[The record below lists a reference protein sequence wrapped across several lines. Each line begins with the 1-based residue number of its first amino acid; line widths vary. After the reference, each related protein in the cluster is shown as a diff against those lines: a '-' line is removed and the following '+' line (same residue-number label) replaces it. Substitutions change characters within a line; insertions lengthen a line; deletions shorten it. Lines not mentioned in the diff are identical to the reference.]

1 MGLWVR
7 SGTATEEPG
16 KPRRRFTLRPRFIVA
31 AVLLLIVINLL
42 ALEAY
47 ANARFVPDQRGEEG
61 GPQKTIPAAVINGG
75 QIISQ
80 NAQWTM
86 PPRTV
91 ALTFDDGP
99 DPRWT
104 PQILDVLAK
113 YHVPATFFVVGSQV
127 ARHPGVAD
135 RMVREGHELGVHTF
149 THPDVTGLPGWRR
162 RAEYAQTEM
171 AISHATGEGTRLLRL
186 PYSSSVDALDDVNW
200 KLTQEAG
207 SLGYISVFSDVDS
220 LDWSRPGVAKI
231 VHNATPQNGRGAV
244 VLMHDAGGDRAQTV
258 AALDRLVPELRQQGY
273 RFTTISGARPEMTR
287 VALYN
292 TPKPLADPGNIAPT
306 DWRATAIVWGIHA
319 ADGLVA
325 LFWGVLIA
333 VGALTLLRTLF
344 LCVYAIGHAR
354 QRRKSTWSWGGKVT
368 EPVSVIVP
376 AWNEREGIAGTV
388 KSLVA
393 SSHEVEVVVVD
404 DASTD
409 GTAAVVE
416 TLKLPGVRVVR
427 VPKGGKAAAIN
438 TGIALSKHPIIVMV
452 DADTVVEREAI
463 HRLVQPFADPTVG
476 AVAGNVKVGNRK
488 SMVARWQH
496 IEYVIGF
503 NLDRR
508 LYESFDCIPTVPG
521 ALGAFRRLAVQGAG
535 GITDDTLAEDT
546 DLTIAVHRHGWR
558 VVYIDDARSWT
569 EAPATIGQLWRQRY
583 RWSYGTMQALWKH
596 RAGLRDPGRPGRFGR
611 RGLPLLALFTVV
623 LPLLAPLVD
632 IFAIYGLFFL
642 NRTET
647 VVAWLAVMLVQ
658 TLTAILAFKLD
669 HEKLRA
675 LWALPLQQIVYRQ
688 LMYVVL
694 VHSMVTAASG
704 GRLHW
709 QKLNR
714 TGEAAQ
720 SAPPATAA

>member
-7 SGTATEEPG
+7 SGTATDEPG

-86 PPRTV
+86 PPSTV

-127 ARHPGVAD
+127 ARHPGIAD

-171 AISHATGEGTRLLRL
+171 AISHA
-186 PYSSSVDALDDVNW
+186 
-200 KLTQEAG
+200 
-207 SLGYISVFSDVDS
+207 
-220 LDWSRPGVAKI
+220 
-231 VHNATPQNGRGAV
+231 
-244 VLMHDAGGDRAQTV
+244 
-258 AALDRLVPELRQQGY
+258 
-273 RFTTISGARPEMTR
+273 ISGARPEMTR

-325 LFWGVLIA
+325 LFWAVLIA

-344 LCVYAIGHAR
+344 LCVYAISHAR
-354 QRRKSTWSWGGKVT
+354 QRRKSTWSWGEKVT

-393 SSHEVEVVVVD
+393 SSHDVEVVVVD

-416 TLKLPGVRVVR
+416 KLKLPGVRVVR

-452 DADTVVEREAI
+452 DADTVVEPEAI
-463 HRLVQPFADPTVG
+463 HRLVQPFGDPSVG

-632 IFAIYGLFFL
+632 IFAIYGLLFL

-647 VVAWLAVMLVQ
+647 AVAWLAVMLVQ

-669 HEKLRA
+669 REKLRP

-688 LMYVVL
+688 LMYLVL

-714 TGEAAQ
+714 TGEAAH

>member
-7 SGTATEEPG
+7 SGTRADEPG
-16 KPRRRFTLRPRFIVA
+16 KPRRRFALRPRFIVA

-61 GPQKTIPAAVINGG
+61 GPQKTIPAAVLTGG
-75 QIISQ
+75 QIISL

-86 PPRTV
+86 PPKTV

-99 DPRWT
+99 DPHWS

-127 ARHPGVAD
+127 ARHPAIAE
-135 RMVREGHELGVHTF
+135 RMVRDGHQLGVHTF

-200 KLTQEAG
+200 RLTQEASG
-207 SLGYISVFSDVDS
+207 LGYISVFSDVDS

-231 VHNATPQNGRGAV
+231 VRNATPEDGHGAV
-244 VLMHDAGGDRAQTV
+244 VLMHDAGGDRAKTV
-258 AALDRLVPELRQQGY
+258 AALDQLIPELKEAGY

-292 TPKPLADPGNIAPT
+292 TPKPLADPGNIAPA
-306 DWRATAIVWGIHA
+306 DWRATAIVWGIQA

-325 LFWGVLIA
+325 LFWSVLIV

-344 LCVYAIGHAR
+344 LCAYAFGHAR
-354 QRRKSTWSWGGKVT
+354 KRRKSTWTWGEKVT

-393 SSHEVEVVVVD
+393 STHEVEVVVVD

-409 GTAAVVE
+409 GTAAVVDK
-416 TLKLPGVRVVR
+416 LKLPGVRVVR
-427 VPKGGKAAAIN
+427 VPKGGKSAALN

-463 HRLVQPFADPTVG
+463 HRLVQPFASPAVG
-476 AVAGNVKVGNRK
+476 AVAGNVKVGNRS
-488 SMVARWQH
+488 SMIARWQH

-546 DLTIAVHRHGWR
+546 DLTIAIHRKGWR

-569 EAPATIGQLWRQRY
+569 EAPATVGQLWRQRY

-611 RGLPLLALFTVV
+611 RGLPVLALFTVV

-632 IFAIYGLFFL
+632 IFAIYGLLFL
-642 NRTET
+642 NRSET
-647 VVAWLAVMLVQ
+647 IIAWLAIMVVQ
-658 TLTAILAFKLD
+658 ILTAILAFKLD
-669 HEKLRA
+669 HEKLRP

-688 LMYVVL
+688 LMYMVL

-720 SAPPATAA
+720 SAPSAAA

>member
-7 SGTATEEPG
+7 TRSAAREPAER
-16 KPRRRFTLRPRFIVA
+16 RRRFSLRPRFIVA

-42 ALEAY
+42 AVEAY

-61 GPQKTIPAAVINGG
+61 GPQKTIPASVINGG
-75 QIISQ
+75 QIISR

-86 PPRTV
+86 PPNTV

-113 YHVPATFFVVGSQV
+113 YHVPATFFVVGTQV
-127 ARHPGVAD
+127 ARHPAIAE
-135 RMVREGHELGVHTF
+135 RAVREGHQLGVHTF
-149 THPDVTGLPGWRR
+149 THPDVTGLAGWRR

-171 AISHATGEGTRLLRL
+171 AISHATGQGTRLLRL
-186 PYSSSVDALDDVNW
+186 PYSSNVDALDDDNW
-200 KLTQEAG
+200 KLVQEAG
-207 SLGYISVFSDVDS
+207 RLGYINVFSDVDS
-220 LDWSRPGVAKI
+220 LDWNRPGVAKI
-231 VHNATPQNGRGAV
+231 VRNATPEDGHGAV
-244 VLMHDAGGDRAQTV
+244 VLMHDAGGDRSETV
-258 AALDRLVPELRQQGY
+258 KALDQLIPDLKADGY

-292 TPKPLADPGNIAPT
+292 TPLPIADPGNIAPT
-306 DWRATAIVWGIHA
+306 DWRATAIVWGIQA

-325 LFWGVLIA
+325 LFWLVLIV
-333 VGALTLLRTLF
+333 VGALTLLRTLL
-344 LCVYAIGHAR
+344 LCGYAIGHAR
-354 QRRKSTWSWGGKVT
+354 KRRKPGWTWGETVT

-393 SSHEVEVVVVD
+393 STHEVEVVVVD

-409 GTAAVVE
+409 GTPAVVE
-416 TLKLPGVRVVR
+416 RLKLPGVRVVR
-427 VPKGGKAAAIN
+427 VPKGGKSAALN
-438 TGIALSKHPIIVMV
+438 TGIALSQHPIVVMV
-452 DADTVVEREAI
+452 DADTVVEPEAI

-476 AVAGNVKVGNRK
+476 AVAGNVKVGNRS

-508 LYESFDCIPTVPG
+508 LYERFDCIPTVPG
-521 ALGAFRRLAVQGAG
+521 ALGAYRRLAVSGAG
-535 GITDDTLAEDT
+535 GVTDDTLAEDT
-546 DLTIAVHRHGWR
+546 DLTIAIHRGGWR

-632 IFAIYGLFFL
+632 IFAVYGIFFL
-642 NRTET
+642 NRKET
-647 VVAWLAVMLVQ
+647 VAAWLAVMVIQ
-658 TLTAILAFKLD
+658 VLTAILAFRLD
-669 HEKLRA
+669 KEKLRP
-675 LWALPLQQIVYRQ
+675 LWALPLQQVVYRQ
-688 LMYVVL
+688 LMYLVL

-720 SAPPATAA
+720 SAPSI